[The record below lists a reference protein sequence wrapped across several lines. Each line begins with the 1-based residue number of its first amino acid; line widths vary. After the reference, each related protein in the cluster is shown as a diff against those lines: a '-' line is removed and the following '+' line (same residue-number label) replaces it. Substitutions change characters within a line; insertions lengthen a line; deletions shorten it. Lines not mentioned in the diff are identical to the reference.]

1 MTDKQETT
9 EAAPAQERQETDAQ
23 EIRGF
28 VKIDAASYTRMVA
41 ELEKH
46 RVMVKTN
53 AHLLLTLTEAAK
65 DAVDKAKAD
74 ADAARKE
81 LEVVSKELGDM
92 KYKMADKEEAF
103 AFWFTRA
110 SQLEDFLR
118 EKGIEVPG
126 HATAKKGA

>member
-9 EAAPAQERQETDAQ
+9 EAAPAQKRQETDAQ

-53 AHLLLTLTEAAK
+53 AHLFLTLAEAAK
-65 DAVDKAKAD
+65 DEVDKAKAD

-81 LEVVSKELGDM
+81 LEAASKELGDT
-92 KYKMADKEEAF
+92 KAKLADKEDAF
-103 AFWFTRA
+103 AFWYNSA
-110 SQLEDFLR
+110 VMLENLLR
-118 EKGIEVPG
+118 GNGIEVPSYT
-126 HATAKKGA
+126 TAKKGA